1 VTQRFAVGD
10 VVRTRSARLDGHT
23 RLPRYLERRVGHV
36 EAVHGAFELADE
48 RAEGATVASSQAL
61 YCVVFD
67 GAEVWGAG
75 AASLPMTIA
84 ADLWDSYLDPEP
96 G

>member
-10 VVRTRSARLDGHT
+10 VVRTRAARLEGHT
-23 RLPRYLERRVGHV
+23 RLPRYLERRRGRV
-36 EAVHGAFELADE
+36 EAVHGTFALADD
-48 RAEGATVASSQAL
+48 RAEGAAGAPQVL
-61 YCVVFD
+61 YGVVFD

-84 ADLWDSYLDPEP
+84 ADLWDAYLDPESR
-96 G
+96 